1 MEKKGLLFFSLAA
14 LLSMGYVFAYT
25 TTIRAPA
32 VLSTNNGVLTTIS
45 LNLTSGNGSVNIT
58 GPSQIGQDTKVS
70 ATTAA
75 QYASAYVGVQES
87 KYNFTYN
94 IADSS
99 ADVTGPS
106 AGLAFT
112 LLGISALEHSSLPS
126 NFTVTGTINTD
137 GSVGEVGGVYD
148 KMDAANSSGMK
159 FILVP
164 VVATSD
170 PEYLAYYT
178 AQQQFGIPAQEVSN
192 VSQALGYL
200 SKTNP
205 TPVKSLQFNLSE
217 NYHLSGLKASG
228 LNCTDCN
235 VSYFAELTNYTL
247 NFVQADAESIGV
259 KLSQGKDNILSNI
272 ATFRNISSKGYLY
285 TAADLAFLQYQDTFV
300 LANAN
305 NFTTSYVQS
314 VISGI
319 NATCSNLIAPELT
332 ASNYEYVIGGEI
344 RQEWA
349 RLNLENAQ
357 SALNSSASTDD
368 LMASLFFASQ
378 SNAWCNAANEMYNI
392 SSTIGGS
399 PVTYSSSLKNYAYN
413 ELRSAESSGAGSLYA
428 QAAAKAYNQSE
439 YGAAIYDAVYATNY
453 ARIPGNLSNSQ
464 LISRI
469 DANAA
474 NATFGI
480 WPLEFANS
488 ALFYAYEA
496 NAIGGAGESSNLTSA
511 YTISQLASNLSKA
524 NKLINSSL
532 VSAPAPEVLPS
543 DLATYMSNQTAQ
555 LQALQAEVSQL
566 YGLLLLLTVIM
577 GIIAVLILVVVLRK
591 PAAPGNSTRRMRRQG

>member
-1 MEKKGLLFFSLAA
+1 MEKRGLLFFSLAA
-14 LLSMGYVFAYT
+14 LLSLGYVFAYT

-45 LNLTSGNGSVNIT
+45 LNLTGGNGFVNIT
-58 GPSQIGQDTKVS
+58 GPSKIGQDTEAS
-70 ATTAA
+70 AATAA
-75 QYASAYVGVQES
+75 QYASTYAGVQEN

-99 ADVTGPS
+99 TDVTGPS

-112 LLGISALEHSSLPS
+112 LLGISALEHLSLPS

-137 GSVGEVGGVYD
+137 GSIGEVGGVYD
-148 KMDAANSSGMK
+148 KIDAAESNGMK

-178 AQQQFGIPAQEVSN
+178 AQQQFGMPVQEVSN

-200 SKTNP
+200 SQADP
-205 TPVKSLQFNLSE
+205 TPVKPLQFNLSKD
-217 NYHLSGLKASG
+217 YHLSGLRASG
-228 LNCTDCN
+228 LNCTGCN
-235 VSYFAELTNYTL
+235 ISYFAELTNYTL
-247 NFVQADAESIGV
+247 GFVQADAESIGA
-259 KLSQGKDNILSNI
+259 KLSPGKENILSNI
-272 ATFRNISSKGYLY
+272 ETFRNISSKGYLY

-305 NFTTSYVQS
+305 NLTTSYVQS

-319 NATCSNLIAPELT
+319 NSTCSNLIAPQLT
-332 ASNYEYVIGGEI
+332 GSNYEYIIGGEI
-344 RQEWA
+344 RQQWA
-349 RLNLENAQ
+349 KLDLENAR
-357 SALNSSASTDD
+357 SVLNSSASTDD
-368 LMASLFFASQ
+368 LITSLFFASQ
-378 SNAWCNAANEMYNI
+378 SGAWCNAANEMYNI
-392 SSTIGGS
+392 SSAIGGS
-399 PVTYSSSLKNYAYN
+399 PVAYSSSLKDYAYR
-413 ELRSAESSGAGSLYA
+413 EVRSVESTGAGSLYA
-428 QAAAKAYNQSE
+428 QAAVKAYNRSE

-453 ARIPGNLSNSQ
+453 AHAPGNLSNSQ
-464 LISRI
+464 LISGI
-469 DANAA
+469 DSNAA

-496 NAIGGAGESSNLTSA
+496 NAIGGAGKGSNLTSA

-532 VSAPAPEVLPS
+532 VSAPAPGVLPG
-543 DLATYMSNQTAQ
+543 DIAAYIRNQTAQ
-555 LQALQAEVSQL
+555 LQVLQGEVSQL

-577 GIIAVLILVVVLRK
+577 GIIAVLILVIVLRK
-591 PAAPGNSTRRMRRQG
+591 PEAVSNSARRRKG